1 MGIILRGFCTFLE
14 WWDWFEVSS
23 ITITLATWFHIKS
36 TYLTAKS
43 DEVYNLIDIQISD
56 THTQIFPFS
65 ILSFT
70 NHFLNIQILK
80 AFLFTLLFWFFL
92 LFNRKFSTFCLLYA
106 GCSAIQKRKCD
117 KSLWKAGRWNIRIEG
132 LSLSYLMT
140 VLILYNSKS
149 TILNSKW

>member
-1 MGIILRGFCTFLE
+1 MYLFGVMGLIWSFL
-14 WWDWFEVSS
+14 DYYNSSHLVS
-23 ITITLATWFHIKS
+23 HQVC
-36 TYLTAKS
+36 LTVKS
-43 DEVYNLIDIQISD
+43 DEVNNLIDIQISD

-70 NHFLNIQILK
+70 NHFLNVQILK

-106 GCSAIQKRKCD
+106 DCSAIQKCD
-117 KSLWKAGRWNIRIEG
+117 KSLWNASQWNIRIEG

-140 VLILYNSKS
+140 LLIL
-149 TILNSKW
+149 